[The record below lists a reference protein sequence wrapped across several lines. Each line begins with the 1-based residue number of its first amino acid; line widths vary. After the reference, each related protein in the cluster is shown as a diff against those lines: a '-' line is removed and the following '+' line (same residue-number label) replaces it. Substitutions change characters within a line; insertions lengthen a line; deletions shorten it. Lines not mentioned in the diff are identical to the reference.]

1 MNKPTRTAII
11 LSAVISL
18 GTGQFVQ
25 HRWIA
30 GTVYLIA
37 FLICIVFFLV
47 EIIRPMATNILISI
61 DLAANKS
68 DAALVNFR
76 VGQILIWFGLSLAVY
91 LASLLDT
98 TAAYYRQCRQWA
110 QQRLPLMPAAPS
122 RNS

>member
-11 LSAVISL
+11 LSAVMPP

-25 HRWIA
+25 RRWMA
-30 GTVYLIA
+30 GTIYLTA

-47 EIIRPMATNILISI
+47 EIIRPMVTNILISI
-61 DLAANKS
+61 DVAANKS

-76 VGQILIWFGLSLAVY
+76 VGQILIWFGLALAVY

-110 QQRLPLMPAAPS
+110 QQRSPLMAATSS
-122 RNS
+122 RDS